1 MSSINTNASAMTAL
15 QSLNMT
21 NKALETTQSRI
32 STGLRV
38 SQASDNAAYWSI
50 ATTMRSDN
58 KAMST
63 VQDALGLGAATLD
76 TAYTG
81 MESAIETVDAI
92 KQKLLAAK
100 QPGVDKEKIQSEITQ
115 LQKQLESTAKASS
128 FNGQNWLTN
137 DQSVGANGSASLVS
151 SFTRD
156 ANNNVTVGTT
166 DVDVS
171 SVVLFD
177 TRTSGTKAGI
187 LDAQAAVDLTNDGGL
202 ANGQAAGDG
211 AGAAAAVTVFGDVSG
226 GVTLDGDAKIS
237 FNLSVNGESHKI
249 TIDKQTVSDA
259 LNSTD
264 GVIADADA
272 MVTVLNRALSNAG
285 LTSSDV
291 AASVSTNAVVL
302 TNARGDAATD
312 TLAVSDAAAVEDAG
326 YVAIGSI
333 DITAA
338 GVNLDELISGVDKQL
353 AKMATAAAD
362 MGAIKSRIDMQKD
375 FSSKLTDAIERGVG
389 QLVDADM
396 SKESARL
403 SALQVQQQLG
413 IQALSI
419 ANSNTQNILS
429 LFR

>member
-21 NKALETTQSRI
+21 NKNLEVTQSRI

-81 MESAIETVDAI
+81 MDSAIETVDKI
-92 KQKLLAAK
+92 KQKLVAAK
-100 QPGVDKEKIQSEITQ
+100 QPGVDKEKIQSEIGQ

-137 DQSVGANGSASLVS
+137 DQSVAGAGTASMVS

-171 SVVLFD
+171 TVVLYD
-177 TRTSGTKAGI
+177 TRATGTKTGI
-187 LDAQAAVDLTNDGGL
+187 LDAQAAVDMTADGGL

-211 AGAAAAVTVFGDVSG
+211 TDGATVAVFGDMSS
-226 GVTLDGDAKIS
+226 GVTIGGDAKIS
-237 FNLSVNGESHKI
+237 FNLSVNGASHKI
-249 TIDKQTVSDA
+249 TIDKATVDAA
-259 LNSTD
+259 LNSKD
-264 GVIADADA
+264 GVVADAAA
-272 MVTVLNRALSNAG
+272 MVTVMNRALSNAG
-285 LTSSDV
+285 LTSADVTV
-291 AASVSTNAVVL
+291 AANGNAVELTNAVGV
-302 TNARGDAATD
+302 TTGD
-312 TLAVSDAAAVEDAG
+312 TLSVSDAVAVDDAG
-326 YVAIGSI
+326 YAAIGSL
-333 DITAA
+333 DITASGA
-338 GVNLDELISGVDKQL
+338 DLDEMISGVDKQL

-362 MGAIKSRIDMQKD
+362 MGAIKARVDMQKN
-375 FSSKLTDAIERGVG
+375 FASKLTDAIERGVG

-419 ANSNTQNILS
+419 ANSNSQSILS

>member
-15 QSLNMT
+15 QSLSAT
-21 NKALETTQSRI
+21 NKNLETTQSRI

-115 LQKQLESTAKASS
+115 LQKQLSSTATASS

-137 DQSVGANGSASLVS
+137 DQSAAGAGSASLVS

-156 ANNNVTVGTT
+156 ANNNVSVGTT

-171 SVVLFD
+171 GVVLFD
-177 TRTSGTKAGI
+177 TQTAGTKTGI
-187 LDAQAAVDLTNDGGL
+187 LDAQAAVAMTNDGGL
-202 ANGQAAGDG
+202 ANGQAVGDG
-211 AGAAAAVTVFGDVSG
+211 TDGATVAVFGDMTG

-264 GVIADADA
+264 GVIADEDA

-291 AASVSTNAVVL
+291 TVAANGTAVEITNAQGV
-302 TNARGDAATD
+302 TAAD
-312 TLAVSDAAAVEDAG
+312 TLSVSDAKADEEAG
-326 YVAIGSI
+326 YAAIGDI
-333 DITAA
+333 DITAPGA
-338 GVNLDELISGVDKQL
+338 DLDELISGVDKQL

-362 MGAIKSRIDMQKD
+362 MGAIK
-375 FSSKLTDAIERGVG
+375 
-389 QLVDADM
+389 
-396 SKESARL
+396 
-403 SALQVQQQLG
+403 
-413 IQALSI
+413 
-419 ANSNTQNILS
+419 
-429 LFR
+429 

>member
-1 MSSINTNASAMTAL
+1 MTAL

-21 NKALETTQSRI
+21 NKNLEATQSRI

-100 QPGVDKEKIQSEITQ
+100 QPGLDKTKIQSEIKE
-115 LQKQLESTAKASS
+115 LQKQLESTAKNSS

-137 DQSVGANGSASLVS
+137 DQSVTANQEASLVS

-156 ANNNVTVGTT
+156 GNGNVTVGTT
-166 DVDVS
+166 DVDVAG
-171 SVVLFD
+171 VVLFD
-177 TRTSGTKAGI
+177 TRATGTKEGI
-187 LDAQAAVDLTNDGGL
+187 LDAQVAVDLANDGDL
-202 ANGQAAGDG
+202 ANGQAVGDPG
-211 AGAAAAVTVFGDVSG
+211 NAAASVDVFGDMTG
-226 GVTLDGDAKIS
+226 GITLDGDAKIT
-237 FNLSVNGESHKI
+237 FNLSVNGETSKI

-264 GVIADADA
+264 GVIADAGA

-291 AASVSTNAVVL
+291 TVGATGNVVAI

-312 TLAVSDAAAVEDAG
+312 TLAVSDATAVQDAG
-326 YVAIGSI
+326 YVAIGDI

-338 GVNLDELISGVDKQL
+338 GVDLDALIAGVDRQA

-375 FSSKLTDAIERGVG
+375 FSTKLTDAIERGIG

-419 ANSNTQNILS
+419 ANSNTQSILS

>member
-15 QSLNMT
+15 QSLSAT
-21 NKALETTQSRI
+21 NKNLETTQSRI

-115 LQKQLESTAKASS
+115 LQKQLSSTATASS

-137 DQSVGANGSASLVS
+137 DQSAAGAGSASLVS

-156 ANNNVTVGTT
+156 ANNNVSVGTT
-166 DVDVS
+166 QVDVS
-171 SVVLFD
+171 GVVLFD
-177 TRTSGTKAGI
+177 TQTAGTKTGI
-187 LDAQAAVDLTNDGGL
+187 LDEQAAVDMTANGGL
-202 ANGQAAGDG
+202 AGGQAAGDTTD
-211 AGAAAAVTVFGDVSG
+211 AAVVSVFGDVSG

-237 FNLSVNGESHKI
+237 FNLSVNGETSKI
-249 TIDKQTVSDA
+249 TIDKKTVDDA

-291 AASVSTNAVVL
+291 TAAVNGNAVEL
-302 TNARGDAATD
+302 TNARGVAATD
-312 TLAVSDAAAVEDAG
+312 TLAVSDAVAVDEAG
-326 YVAIGSI
+326 YAAIGDI
-333 DITAA
+333 DITAPGA
-338 GVNLDELISGVDKQL
+338 DLDELISGVDKQL

>member
-1 MSSINTNASAMTAL
+1 
-15 QSLNMT
+15 
-21 NKALETTQSRI
+21 
-32 STGLRV
+32 V

-100 QPGVDKEKIQSEITQ
+100 QPGVDKEKIQSEISQ
-115 LQKQLESTAKASS
+115 LQKQLESTATASS
-128 FNGQNWLTN
+128 FNGQNWLMN
-137 DQSVGANGSASLVS
+137 DQSAAGAGSASLVS

-156 ANNNVTVGTT
+156 ANNNVSVGTT
-166 DVDVS
+166 DVAVS
-171 SVVLFD
+171 GVVLFD
-177 TRTSGTKAGI
+177 TQTAGTKTGI
-187 LDAQAAVDLTNDGGL
+187 LDAQVAVAMTDNGGL
-202 ANGQAAGDG
+202 ANGQD
-211 AGAAAAVTVFGDVSG
+211 AAASGTAAEVEVFGNVANPI
-226 GVTLDGDAKIS
+226 TLGGDAKIS
-237 FNLSVNGESHKI
+237 FNLTVNGESHKI
-249 TIDKQTVSDA
+249 TIDKQTVNDA
-259 LNSTD
+259 LNRTD
-264 GVIADADA
+264 GTIADADA

-285 LTSSDV
+285 LTSDDV
-291 AASVSTNAVVL
+291 TVTAATNAV
-302 TNARGDAATD
+302 TIANTDSTDAN
-312 TLAVSDAAAVEDAG
+312 TLSVSDAKADAEAG
-326 YVAIGSI
+326 YAAIGDI
-333 DITAA
+333 NITAPGA
-338 GVNLDELISGVDKQL
+338 DLDELISGVDKQL